1 MAIERDTGKRSVV
14 DGSLRP
20 IWRSC
25 NERPV
30 NARIA
35 AVAHRGLYNKWRKF
49 RTVIHV
55 CAITSVEKT
64 IAASG
69 ASHLVT
75 LLAAGTAFS
84 RPAAIPP
91 DNHLCLWMNDIAE
104 MQAGLV
110 APGRAHVEQLVAF
123 GRSWDRKRPLAVN
136 CFAGI
141 SRSTAAAYIL
151 AAALSPDRD
160 EAELAWTL
168 RLLSPSATPN
178 LALVRH
184 ADAILGRQGRMIE
197 AIRAIGR
204 GEDAYE
210 GVPFI
215 LPLAG

>member
-1 MAIERDTGKRSVV
+1 M
-14 DGSLRP
+14 
-20 IWRSC
+20 
-25 NERPV
+25 

-35 AVAHRGLYNKWRKF
+35 GAESRGGKPAKSGRF
-49 RTVIHV
+49 QAVIHV
-55 CAITSVEKT
+55 CSITSVDKT
-64 IAASG
+64 VAAAG

-75 LLAAGTAFS
+75 LLAAGTGFT
-84 RPAAIPP
+84 RPAAIEP
-91 DNHLCLWMNDIAE
+91 DNHLCLWVNDIAE

-110 APGRAHVEQLVAF
+110 APGRAHVERLVAF
-123 GRSWDRKRPLAVN
+123 GRAWDRKRPLAVN

-151 AAALSPDRD
+151 AAALSPGRD

-178 LALVRH
+178 PALVRH
-184 ADAILGRQGRMIE
+184 ADAILGRQGRMVA